1 MLAAAVS
8 DGSDSVFVD
17 LLTYA
22 DLESLK
28 TKRATTNAADAS
40 AAAVAKKNA
49 SKRYLIL
56 TYAAEYDRVHY
67 PLPLLFEE
75 HVDPDAKV
83 MVPTPLALPRRCS
96 PS

>member
-28 TKRATTNAADAS
+28 TKRASANAADA
-40 AAAVAKKNA
+40 AAVKKNA

-56 TYAAEYDRVHY
+56 TYAAEYDRVHKQ
-67 PLPLLFEE
+67 PP
-75 HVDPDAKV
+75 
-83 MVPTPLALPRRCS
+83 PRRVVRG
-96 PS
+96 